1 MKKIKSGFTLI
12 ELLVVISIIGML
24 TALIVANYNAAR
36 SRARDAQRKS
46 DLNQIKRALRMYYND
61 QTPTVYPAT
70 GEVPFGSIWQTSDGA
85 MIYMKTVPQ
94 DPSPGETYS
103 YQVDPSYQDFCLW
116 AELENKADGDIDKS
130 QARCSNCTATG
141 DDNYVVCAD

>member
-61 QTPTVYPAT
+61 QTPTVYPDT
-70 GEVPFGSIWQTSDGA
+70 VSFGALWQSDDGA
-85 MIYMKTVPQ
+85 MTYMKTVPQ

-130 QARCSNCTATG
+130 QARCSNCATSAEF
-141 DDNYVVCAD
+141 NYVVCAD